1 MYGKYETKFIDFRNI
16 LFASRKSE
24 SKFIKILKAKMKKKY
39 TLTVTHFKRISS
51 RFCVCVVCVCVERG
65 RGGWKSIQYIITL
78 DMKQWIYDK
87 IFKIF
92 DKYKINLPSELREIM
107 KNQNNRNI
115 KHIHNSTSSQKV
127 FVNFSQ
133 EYLFF
138 SSSNVFEF
146 APKIT
151 LLWGRQ
157 KLFVKYV
164 SIYFFLNNITSLLQ

>member
-1 MYGKYETKFIDFRNI
+1 MKRSLSTQKLFICINEIRIKVYQNI
-16 LFASRKSE
+16 KS
-24 SKFIKILKAKMKKKY
+24 KNVKKKNIHWMRHILKGY
-39 TLTVTHFKRISS
+39 LQDFV
-51 RFCVCVVCVCVERG
+51 CVCVVCVCG
-65 RGGWKSIQYIITL
+65 RGGGLKSIQYIITL

-87 IFKIF
+87 IFKIY
-92 DKYKINLPSELREIM
+92 DKYKTNLPSGLKEIM

-127 FVNFSQ
+127 FVNFYQ

-151 LLWGRQ
+151 LLWGRK

>member
-1 MYGKYETKFIDFRNI
+1 MN
-16 LFASRKSE
+16 
-24 SKFIKILKAKMKKKY
+24 
-39 TLTVTHFKRISS
+39 VTHFKRISS
-51 RFCVCVVCVCVERG
+51 RFCVCVVCVCG
-65 RGGWKSIQYIITL
+65 RGGGLKSIQYIITL

-92 DKYKINLPSELREIM
+92 DKYKINLPSELKEIM

-127 FVNFSQ
+127 FVNFYQ

-151 LLWGRQ
+151 LLWGRK